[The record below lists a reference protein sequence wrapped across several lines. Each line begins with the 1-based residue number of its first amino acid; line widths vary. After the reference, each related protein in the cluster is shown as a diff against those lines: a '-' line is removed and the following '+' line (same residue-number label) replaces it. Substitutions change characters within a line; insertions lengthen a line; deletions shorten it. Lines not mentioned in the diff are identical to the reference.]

1 MFLRHKRQ
9 ATTNEYRYGHYLLVI
24 LQGVE
29 RIHFSRHQELLLEMV
44 SQVMSQDF
52 HVVLPYLVLDPSRF
66 NVGQGVRFFHLG
78 IQITTP
84 RTLTRASRWFV
95 TTTRQQA
102 ERLKVR
108 RQLHNLY
115 AQRHLLEPSVQ

>member
-1 MFLRHKRQ
+1 MFLRRKRQ

-44 SQVMSQDF
+44 SQIMSQDF

-66 NVGQGVRFFHLG
+66 NVGQGVRFFPLG
-78 IQITTP
+78 IRITTP
-84 RTLTRASRWFV
+84 RTLTRASR
-95 TTTRQQA
+95 
-102 ERLKVR
+102 
-108 RQLHNLY
+108 
-115 AQRHLLEPSVQ
+115 